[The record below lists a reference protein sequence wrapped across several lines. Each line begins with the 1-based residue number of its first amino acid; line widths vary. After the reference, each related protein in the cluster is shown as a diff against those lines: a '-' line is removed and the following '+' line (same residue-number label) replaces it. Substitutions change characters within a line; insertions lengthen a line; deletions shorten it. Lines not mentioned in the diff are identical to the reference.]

1 MHLTFACVSLR
12 RLIVLNKD
20 LLELGY
26 LLFMVLTKQQLLRL
40 SYNGQLA
47 YCCCEPCVKGTIQS
61 II

>member
-47 YCCCEPCVKGTIQS
+47 YCCCEP
-61 II
+61 